1 MHGRHTRYN
10 AKATISHASITPC
23 KKTGK
28 YMTQIRNI
36 DNAVLKLS
44 KEHQIIA
51 DYVIRFSKN
60 KENPDPAFEEELHSF
75 LAFLKKDLEH
85 HFRTEELLFFPA
97 ALNGDPSYTT
107 SRLVLNLQKEHGV
120 LETRLKLVLAMGKNL
135 REEKDR
141 EVALKKIG
149 VFFEH
154 LKNHARQEITELFP
168 LINAN
173 EQCVALLKQYATK
186 MKSEGKPNAAIL

>member
-1 MHGRHTRYN
+1 
-10 AKATISHASITPC
+10 
-23 KKTGK
+23 
-28 YMTQIRNI
+28 MTQIRNI

-51 DYVIRFSKN
+51 DYVIWFSKN
-60 KENPDPAFEEELHSF
+60 MENPDPAFEEELHSF

-85 HFRTEELLFFPA
+85 HFRMEELLFFPA

-107 SRLVLNLQKEHGV
+107 SLLVLNLQKEHGV
-120 LETRLKLVLAMGKNL
+120 LETRLKFVLAMEKSLKDKKN
-135 REEKDR
+135 RAA
-141 EVALKKIG
+141 ALKKIG

-168 LINAN
+168 LINEN
-173 EQCVALLKQYATK
+173 EQCLALLQQYATK
-186 MKSEGKPNAAIL
+186 MLTASK